1 MKRKRPVSIIQEI
14 KELLGDK
21 VLYYIF
27 LHEEE
32 SDVFSVI
39 ANTNVSDACH
49 SSFVSV
55 DISNGVVVRYD
66 GRTNSVETY
75 PIRSSQYICQLI
87 LLNFV

>member
-1 MKRKRPVSIIQEI
+1 MKRKRTVSIIQEI

-27 LHEEE
+27 LHEED

-39 ANTNVSDACH
+39 ANTNVCDACH

-55 DISNGVVVRYD
+55 DISNGVVVRHD

-75 PIRSSQYICQLI
+75 PIRSPQYICQLI